1 MQDSALRQK
10 IAEKMQEYLRLLK
23 AKTTSIEANKVTESQ
38 VLEYFKENPQIRK
51 VYKGYFDKEFTHIK
65 AKRPDIVKSWKYYQE
80 FERMCEELD
89 K

>member
-10 IAEKMQEYLRLLK
+10 IAELLQEFFFFFLS
-23 AKTTSIEANKVTESQ
+23 KTTSIEANKVTESQ

-65 AKRPDIVKSWKYYQE
+65 ANRPDIVKS
-80 FERMCEELD
+80 
-89 K
+89 